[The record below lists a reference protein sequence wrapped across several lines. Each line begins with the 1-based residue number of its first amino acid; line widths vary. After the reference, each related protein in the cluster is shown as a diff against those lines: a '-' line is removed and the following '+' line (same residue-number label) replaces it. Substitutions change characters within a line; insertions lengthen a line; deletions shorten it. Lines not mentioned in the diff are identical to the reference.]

1 MGEPGTD
8 YLVSREI
15 ADWRLRI
22 ADCQDN
28 VLFFNLQS
36 AIRNSI
42 ISVAAPLH
50 EELLI
55 QCGNR

>member
-1 MGEPGTD
+1 MIIP
-8 YLVSREI
+8 VSMVFLCLSLEI

-36 AIRNSI
+36 EIRNPQFHRQWRNN
-42 ISVAAPLH
+42 A
-50 EELLI
+50 
-55 QCGNR
+55 G